1 MTTSIKRTV
10 ELYGKKYELEDNK
23 PYSVFVKL
31 NITENNGNYEVKR
44 DDTNDNEPMIFDGST
59 LVTPTNTVPTNTGG
73 KASRKRV
80 YRSKRSTMKK

>member
-44 DDTNDNEPMIFDGST
+44 NADNDNEPMIFDGST
-59 LVTPTNTVPTNTGG
+59 LVTPTNTGG